1 MQEHSPCTPCTE
13 HAVLPGPWD
22 GGCGLGWRRAAP
34 SPGSPPTPASWP
46 PPPPPS
52 ATATSPPSPL
62 QGTIAWVRSQSY
74 HSFHG
79 LQCLYTLI
87 LQLLTTEEWGVCGW
101 RPNTGGWCVILLQYL
116 QCPHLHSYRAGGC
129 NTTHTELFTH
139 WPLLYLCLQNCLCIF
154 MDHCYVHLSFLFNMW
169 QVTYIQSIH
178 LYFCPL

>member
-13 HAVLPGPWD
+13 HAVAPGPGA
-22 GGCGLGWRRAAP
+22 GGCCQGWRGAAP
-34 SPGSPPTPASWP
+34 SPGSPPPASW

-101 RPNTGGWCVILLQYL
+101 RPNTGGCMWLVCNIITISAMSSPSQLQSRWLQHNTLWTVHTLTSSVSLLSLLCV
-116 QCPHLHSYRAGGC
+116 
-129 NTTHTELFTH
+129 
-139 WPLLYLCLQNCLCIF
+139 
-154 MDHCYVHLSFLFNMW
+154 
-169 QVTYIQSIH
+169 QVN
-178 LYFCPL
+178 F

>member
-13 HAVLPGPWD
+13 HAVPPGPGA
-22 GGCGLGWRRAAP
+22 GGCGLGWRRRAAP
-34 SPGSPPTPASWP
+34 SPRSPPPASWP

-79 LQCLYTLI
+79 LQCLYTLL
-87 LQLLTTEEWGVCGW
+87 LQLLTTEECVAGDPILVAVC
-101 RPNTGGWCVILLQYL
+101 GWCVILLQYL

-139 WPLLYLCLQNCLCIF
+139 
-154 MDHCYVHLSFLFNMW
+154 
-169 QVTYIQSIH
+169 
-178 LYFCPL
+178 